1 MAEKR
6 LEIDCGPRPRPGP
19 AHRPTPARASNHL
32 IDPSPVAWRSRRNR
46 NDPPIARRRVCIVP
60 LLQLCKD
67 RGLVASSS
75 GRGTGRVASSLSPAR
90 SAHTYV
96 RAPAGYAA
104 CRCKASGT
112 LEKASEGLV
121 AHTPTPRYTDSCMQC
136 CKLAIRLAKRERRAR
151 ALSDL
156 SDHVSRA
163 RAVRRGR
170 RGACVIMGV
179 HCFDYDSNRP
189 SSSEY
194 VSAGV
199 NSRKYVLG
207 TKVQPQGTQSSS
219 RCASLSPSDL
229 WVPNSSRHRPLLS
242 SPRRRRRAPP
252 QHIPDVLLGWPG
264 CFPPDEGDTMELF
277 CCMHWRP
284 PRRRGG

>member
-1 MAEKR
+1 VDHDPVPGQRIASSPNTGAR
-6 LEIDCGPRPRPGP
+6 LEPPHRSVTGGVAIAKKSERPTDRAPTRLYRTPAATVQGPRPGRY
-19 AHRPTPARASNHL
+19 
-32 IDPSPVAWRSRRNR
+32 VRR
-46 NDPPIARRRVCIVP
+46 
-60 LLQLCKD
+60 
-67 RGLVASSS
+67 LVASSS
-75 GRGTGRVASSLSPAR
+75 GRGTGGVASSLSPAR

-199 NSRKYVLG
+199 NSRMYLLG
-207 TKVQPQGTQSSS
+207 TKVQPQGTQSRS
-219 RCASLSPSDL
+219 RCASLSPSHL
-229 WVPNSSRHRPLLS
+229 WVPNSSSHHPLLS
-242 SPRRRRRAPP
+242 SVRCRRR
-252 QHIPDVLLGWPG
+252 HLGT
-264 CFPPDEGDTMELF
+264 FRM
-277 CCMHWRP
+277 CC
-284 PRRRGG
+284 